1 MEKIYQLKGGGSI
14 KAASAQEAAEKLRA
28 MSFNPC
34 ETLEDF
40 IEETAKACYVQNSAE
55 IRTTSVEDFVEDLI
69 AKGFMRERK

>member
-14 KAASAQEAAEKLRA
+14 KAASAQEAAEKLRS

-40 IEETAKACYVQNSAE
+40 IEETAKACYVQSSAE
-55 IRTTSVEDFVEDLI
+55 IRTSNVEDFVEDLI
-69 AKGFMRERK
+69 ANRFMRERK